1 VAKNQMALIY
11 LLTNLSKE
19 ILGHVNTEVTTRGA

>member
-1 VAKNQMALIY
+1 MVLSY

-19 ILGHVNTEVTTRGA
+19 ILGHVNIKVTAKRSMGGN